1 MSKKHK
7 ILLPFALYEEL
18 ENMDQLNPLEMK
30 AFLMSLRRYC
40 DSTGKDFNKVCKDLE
55 LQEPEW
61 SGKLTPRQIEAL
73 DQACKNPYTY
83 SSSAKDSTWSI
94 NPETGL
100 VDIVGNFYGF
110 SSTAFKDSKSL
121 MGIKFGRVEGDFSVA
136 SCGLNSMEGFPV
148 EITGYLQAN
157 GNKFEDLKGCPQK
170 IGGNL
175 QLNNNLELKSLVGCP
190 DEIEGNFNIE
200 SCRSLTSL
208 EGSPRKVG
216 GSMNCGGTSIKSLK
230 GAPEE
235 IGAKVRST
243 SFSADSCFNLS
254 SLEGAPVLLNT
265 QENQDSSY
273 GKDYTFKYCSNLY
286 SLEGLPLN
294 KNYVV
299 SLEKNG
305 LKPNVLKKALK
316 VAKETKSWIVAY
328 LSMFTDPDFIK
339 TGKAPKDPIREK
351 LAPANIKKEIEENGE
366 RFVVGLKSIWN
377 DFRVKKILK
386 EIEIPADTKA
396 DAELLATL
404 DDVGL

>member
-100 VDIVGNFYGF
+100 VDIIGNFSG
-110 SSTAFKDSKSL
+110 SSSNSIKNAKNL
-121 MGIKFGRVEGDFSVA
+121 LGIKFGRVEGDFIVNACS
-136 SCGLNSMEGFPV
+136 LTSMEGFPV
-148 EITGYLQAN
+148 EVTGSVQASTN
-157 GNKFEDLKGCPQK
+157 RFED
-170 IGGNL
+170 
-175 QLNNNLELKSLVGCP
+175 
-190 DEIEGNFNIE
+190 
-200 SCRSLTSL
+200 L
-208 EGSPRKVG
+208 EGSPRKIGKSFYV
-216 GSMNCGGTSIKSLK
+216 NNNTVLKSLK

-235 IGAKVRST
+235 VGGDFVIESCSSLDSLEGCTPKIGGSMRLERTAIRDLKGAPKEVGYNST
-243 SFSADSCFNLS
+243 SVTFYSSYCYNLS
-254 SLEGAPVLLNT
+254 SLEGAPILVPNR
-265 QENQDSSY
+265 ENQTSGMGKSY
-273 GKDYTFKYCSNLY
+273 DFRNCSNLY
-286 SLEGLPLN
+286 TLEGLPLDGS
-294 KNYVV
+294 YTV

-305 LKPNVLKKALK
+305 LKPNVLKKALN

-328 LSMFTDPDFIK
+328 LTMFTDPDFIK
-339 TGKAPKDPIREK
+339 TGKAPKDPIRAK

-377 DFRVKKILK
+377 DFRVKKILR
-386 EIEIPADTKA
+386 EIEIPQDTKA
-396 DAELLATL
+396 DAELLSAL